1 MIWKQNLHYSDR
13 VFGFRDRFNTVE
25 NVPLYR
31 IESALLEYRSMIYCL
46 MKKKVLIV
54 EDVADVRAMM
64 KILVETYGYQAIT
77 ADDGYEAIEMVR
89 EHQPDLILM
98 DLMMPVLDGVMAVSI
113 IRNIE
118 GKTEVPIIAL
128 TAYQDIYQKKAM
140 TAGCDAV
147 ITKPLNLD
155 RLQPLLNHYLH

>member
-1 MIWKQNLHYSDR
+1 LKTFPLTALNQHS
-13 VFGFRDRFNTVE
+13 RD
-25 NVPLYR
+25 
-31 IESALLEYRSMIYCL
+31 ADSMLGCI

-64 KILVETYGYQAIT
+64 KILVECYGFEAIT
-77 ADDGYEAIEMVR
+77 ADDGYEAIEMAK

-98 DLMMPVLDGVMAVSI
+98 DLMMPVLDGVMATSI

-118 GKTEVPIIAL
+118 GKNEIPIIAL
-128 TAYQDIYQKKAM
+128 TAYHDIYQKKAIA
-140 TAGCDAV
+140 AGCDAV